1 MKSSERR
8 PDVTIIIPAFN
19 EAPVIGKVIEDI
31 RHVDLGE
38 TEILVIDD
46 GSTDGTADAAR
57 AAGAKV
63 IRHPYNVGNGAAVKT
78 GLRNAR
84 GRYLVLMDG
93 DGQHKASDLPALV
106 QGLEQ
111 YDMVVGARQ
120 RSGQAGWHRFL
131 ANGVYNWLASY
142 VTEFDIQDLTSGM
155 RAMHRDKAL
164 QFIGLLPNTFS
175 YPTTLTLAFLRS
187 GLTIHYHPIHVETR
201 VGRSKIRLW
210 QDGTRFLLIIS
221 RIATLFAPF
230 RVFLPV
236 STFFF
241 LAGFFYYLYTYFTA
255 GRFTNMGLFLFTT
268 SVVIFM
274 MGLVSEQIALMRM
287 ERLTAV
293 VPVDGEI
300 ETPLSRSRM
309 DDTTHLEDSPV
320 RRVAR

>member
-1 MKSSERR
+1 MKSSERDR

-19 EAPVIGKVIEDI
+19 EAGVIGKVLQDI
-31 RHVDLGE
+31 RNVDLGK
-38 TEILVIDD
+38 TEILLIDD
-46 GSTDGTADAAR
+46 GSTDGTADVAR
-57 AAGAKV
+57 AGGARV

-106 QGLEQ
+106 RGLEE
-111 YDMVVGARQ
+111 YDMVVGSRQ
-120 RSGQAGWHRFL
+120 RSGQAGLHRFL
-131 ANGVYNWLASY
+131 ANGVYNRFASY

-164 QFIGLLPNTFS
+164 QFISLLPNTFS
-175 YPTTLTLAFLRS
+175 YPTTLTLTFLRS
-187 GLTIHYHPIHVETR
+187 GLTIQYVPISVEAR
-201 VGRSKIRLW
+201 AGRSKIRLW
-210 QDGTRFLLIIS
+210 QDGTRFLLIIT
-221 RIATLFAPF
+221 RIATLFSPF

-236 STFFF
+236 SSFFF
-241 LAGFFYYLYTYFTA
+241 LGGFAYYLYTYFTA

-287 ERLTAV
+287 ERSSPA
-293 VPVDGEI
+293 VPVDGERV
-300 ETPLSRSRM
+300 ETP
-309 DDTTHLEDSPV
+309 
-320 RRVAR
+320 

>member
-1 MKSSERR
+1 MKSSEQSR

-19 EAPVIGKVIEDI
+19 EAGVIGKVLDDI
-31 RHVDLGE
+31 RSVDLGE
-38 TEILVIDD
+38 MEILLIDD
-46 GSTDGTADAAR
+46 GSTDGTADVAR
-57 AAGAKV
+57 AAGARV
-63 IRHPYNVGNGAAVKT
+63 VRHPYNVGNGAAVKT

-84 GRYLVLMDG
+84 GRYVVLMDG

-106 QGLEQ
+106 RGLED
-111 YDMVVGARQ
+111 YDMVIGCRQ

-131 ANGVYNWLASY
+131 ANGIYNWLASY
-142 VTEFDIQDLTSGM
+142 VTEFNIQDLTSGM
-155 RAMHRDKAL
+155 RAMHLAKAL

-187 GLTIHYHPIHVETR
+187 GLTIHYVPIAVETR
-201 VGRSKIRLW
+201 VGKSKIRLW
-210 QDGTRFLLIIS
+210 QDGTRFLLIIT

-241 LAGFFYYLYTYFTA
+241 LAGFGYYLYTYFTA
-255 GRFTNMGLFLFTT
+255 GRFTNMGLLLFTT

-287 ERLTAV
+287 ERSSPAV
-293 VPVDGEI
+293 PLEGERL
-300 ETPLSRSRM
+300 ETP
-309 DDTTHLEDSPV
+309 
-320 RRVAR
+320 

>member
-1 MKSSERR
+1 MKSSDRDR
-8 PDVTIIIPAFN
+8 PDVTILIPAFN
-19 EAPVIGKVIEDI
+19 EAAVIGKVLQDI
-31 RHVDLGE
+31 RDVDLGDV
-38 TEILVIDD
+38 EILLIDD
-46 GSTDGTADAAR
+46 GSTDGTADVAR
-57 AAGAKV
+57 AAGARV

-84 GRYLVLMDG
+84 GRFLVLMDG

-106 QGLEQ
+106 RGLEE
-111 YDMVVGARQ
+111 YDMVVGSRR
-120 RSGQAGWHRFL
+120 RSGQAGLHRFL
-131 ANGVYNWLASY
+131 ANGVYNRFASY

-164 QFIGLLPNTFS
+164 QFISLLPNTFS

-187 GLTIHYHPIHVETR
+187 GLTIQYVPISVETR

-210 QDGTRFLLIIS
+210 RDGTRFLLIIS

-236 STFFF
+236 SAFFF
-241 LAGFFYYLYTYFTA
+241 LGGFAYYLYTYFTA

-274 MGLVSEQIALMRM
+274 MGLVSEQIAMMRM
-287 ERLTAV
+287 ERSSPA
-293 VPVDGEI
+293 VPVDAERT
-300 ETPLSRSRM
+300 ETS
-309 DDTTHLEDSPV
+309 
-320 RRVAR
+320 

>member
-1 MKSSERR
+1 MKSSERDQ

-19 EAPVIGKVIEDI
+19 EAAVIGKVLQDI
-31 RHVDLGE
+31 RSVDLGK
-38 TEILVIDD
+38 TEILLVDD
-46 GSTDGTADAAR
+46 GSTDGTADVAR
-57 AAGAKV
+57 AAGARV

-84 GRYLVLMDG
+84 GRFLVLMDG

-106 QGLEQ
+106 RGLEE
-111 YDMVVGARQ
+111 YDMVVGSRR
-120 RSGQAGWHRFL
+120 RSGQAGLHRFL
-131 ANGVYNWLASY
+131 ANGVYNRFASY

-164 QFIGLLPNTFS
+164 QFLSLLPNTFS

-187 GLTIHYHPIHVETR
+187 GLTIQYVPISVETR

-236 STFFF
+236 SAFFF
-241 LAGFFYYLYTYFTA
+241 LGGFAYYLYTYFTA

-287 ERLTAV
+287 ERSSPA
-293 VPVDGEI
+293 VPVDRERT
-300 ETPLSRSRM
+300 ETS
-309 DDTTHLEDSPV
+309 
-320 RRVAR
+320 